1 MLRQIRTQ
9 KQHFN
14 VLPQQ
19 IQLLKIFHLNTLE
32 LQRRIQEE
40 LNDNPLLEEEVDEED
55 KQQEESSKEE
65 IKDYQDE
72 EEYAYDDIPDYKLE
86 HNNYLPENQA
96 QLPFPEQQ
104 DFRKTLRHQMFIH
117 LKNSKEIVIADFLI
131 DSLSEEGLLDQE
143 SSSIADDISFQN
155 NIIVE
160 AEEVERVRAK
170 LQQIEPCGMGCR
182 SIKEF
187 LVFQLQRMEQTDCVK
202 NAICLLNEHFHD
214 LYHRNMEKIAAK
226 IQITEDELRE
236 VIRLV
241 STCKLKPFAESQS
254 STLSPRIIP
263 DFIIAEDENKLSISL
278 YRQRS
283 STLFINQSLTKM
295 LDKEEKTD
303 KHTVQYLKSKLNSAQ
318 WFVDAIKQRES
329 TMMKIMTEIVKF
341 QADFFK
347 DGDIRMLKPMILK
360 NIAQTVGVDI
370 STVSRITCN
379 KYADTPFGMLLLK
392 SLFSEGVENEQGELI
407 SNRVIQTAI
416 EEVVK
421 SEDKKAPY
429 TDQQLVSILS
439 LKGFDIA
446 RRTVSKYREHLQIP
460 IAQRRTAWR

>member
-40 LNDNPLLEEEVDEED
+40 LNDNPLLEEEVDEEE
-55 KQQEESSKEE
+55 KQQEESTKEE

-72 EEYAYDDIPDYKLE
+72 EEYAYDNIPDYKLE

-104 DFRKTLRHQMFIH
+104 DFRKTLRHQTFIH
-117 LKNSKEIVIADFLI
+117 LTNPKEIIIADFLI
-131 DSLSEEGLLDQE
+131 DSLSEEGLLDQDA
-143 SSSIADDISFQN
+143 SSIADDISFQN

-160 AEEVERVRAK
+160 AEEVEKVRAK

-202 NAICLLNEHFHD
+202 NGICLLYDHFQD

-226 IQITEDELRE
+226 IHISEDELRE

-254 STLSPRIIP
+254 STLSPRIVP
-263 DFIIAEDENKLSISL
+263 DFIISEDGNKLLISL

-295 LDKEEKTD
+295 LDKEEKAD

-347 DGDIRMLKPMILK
+347 DGDIRLLKPMILK

-421 SEDKKAPY
+421 SEDKQAPY

>member
-40 LNDNPLLEEEVDEED
+40 LNDNPLLEEDVDEQD
-55 KQQEESSKEE
+55 KQQEEAAKDDVQ
-65 IKDYQDE
+65 DYQCED
-72 EEYAYDDIPDYKLE
+72 EYAFDDIPNYKLE

-96 QLPFPEQQ
+96 QLPFPELQ
-104 DFRKTLRHQMFIH
+104 DFRKTLRQQIFIH
-117 LKNSKEIVIADFLI
+117 LNGPREVIIANFLI

-143 SSSIADDISFQN
+143 MSSFADDISFQN
-155 NIIVE
+155 SMVVE
-160 AEEVERVRAK
+160 PEEVERVRAK
-170 LQQIEPCGMGCR
+170 LQQIEPCGMGCG
-182 SIKEF
+182 SIREF
-187 LVFQLQRMEQTDCVK
+187 LVFQLQRMEQTHCVK
-202 NAICLLNEHFHD
+202 NAICLLNDHFQD
-214 LYHRNMEKIAAK
+214 LYHRNMERIASKIH
-226 IQITEDELRE
+226 ITEAELRD
-236 VIRLV
+236 VIQLV
-241 STCKLKPFAESQS
+241 GDCKMKPFAELES
-254 STLSPRIIP
+254 STLSPRIVP
-263 DFIIAEDENKLSISL
+263 DFIITEDGDKLSISL
-278 YRQRS
+278 FRQRS

-295 LDKEEKTD
+295 LDKQEKAD

-329 TMMKIMTEIVKF
+329 TMMKIMTEIVRF
-341 QADFFK
+341 QSDHFK
-347 DGDIRMLKPMILK
+347 DGDIRLLKPMILK
-360 NIAQTVGVDI
+360 NIAQAVGVDI

-379 KYADTPFGMLLLK
+379 KYADTHFGMILLK

-416 EEVVK
+416 EEVVE
-421 SEDKKAPY
+421 SEDKQAPY

-439 LKGFDIA
+439 VKGFDIA

-460 IAQRRTAWR
+460 IAQRRTAWH